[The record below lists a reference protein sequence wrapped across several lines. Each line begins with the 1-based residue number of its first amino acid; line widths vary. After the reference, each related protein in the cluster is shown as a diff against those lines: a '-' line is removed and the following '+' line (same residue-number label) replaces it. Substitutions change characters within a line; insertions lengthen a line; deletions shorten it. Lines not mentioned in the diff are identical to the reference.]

1 VVAVVRRKS
10 SARSSVSIEPRAES
24 QMTLTVFEE
33 GGRWWSHCCCCC
45 EAVTAEAAVVAE
57 AAARWR

>member
-1 VVAVVRRKS
+1 MKTQHCAD
-10 SARSSVSIEPRAES
+10 SSVSIEPRAES

-33 GGRWWSHCCCCC
+33 GGRWWSQCCCC